1 MYNKI
6 KGDQYEN
13 YILNYITNE
22 TNEFEQAWLTK
33 NIPNEIIINTNLN
46 KNDNIEKYKNCDIGF
61 DILAVKNNEYYFI

>member
-1 MYNKI
+1 MIYIMYNKI

-33 NIPNEIIINTNLN
+33 NIPNRDTCGT
-46 KNDNIEKYKNCDIGF
+46 KNWSRRRVNIKTRPYVYTCR
-61 DILAVKNNEYYFI
+61 